1 MVWSKEHFEEVAR
14 VVKNNTEDLDIELME
29 ARREAVEGLC
39 NRFANSF
46 EQKNP
51 KFDKAKFMNACVVE
65 KQLKER

>member
-14 VVKNNTEDLDIELME
+14 VVKNNTDDIDTKLME
-29 ARREAVEGLC
+29 IRREAVEGLC

-51 KFDKAKFMNACVVE
+51 KFDTEKFMNACVVE
-65 KQLKER
+65 KQLKEN